1 MARHDKE
8 LLILKPVRLIG
19 KSKVR
24 MLIVRRHQTGGRIKM
39 FSSKTEVVATIVIV
53 LYIISLFIV
62 LLKELGMLKI

>member
-1 MARHDKE
+1 
-8 LLILKPVRLIG
+8 
-19 KSKVR
+19 
-24 MLIVRRHQTGGRIKM
+24 M